1 MATVLTDNSNYSAIA
16 GAIRTKLGVQ
26 TEFKPSEMAGA
37 INSIQSLGAF
47 TAFERTR
54 DYTTQSGSATVTHTK
69 NIPFVQG
76 ANIYLVIFEI
86 YTIASQQPTPADN
99 AFVVFDSDGNI
110 LANYHYQTQPLTVT
124 KNTDSFDVSID
135 EAQLNTRVYSWC
147 WSGGTFE

>member
-1 MATVLTDNSNYSAIA
+1 MSIAITNDQNYSNIA
-16 GAIRTKLGVQ
+16 AAIRAKLGVQ
-26 TEFKPSEMAGA
+26 TEYKPSEMAAA
-37 INSIQSLGAF
+37 IGNIQSLGAF

-124 KNTDSFDVSID
+124 KNADSFDVSID
-135 EAQLNTRVYSWC
+135 EAQINTRVYSWC